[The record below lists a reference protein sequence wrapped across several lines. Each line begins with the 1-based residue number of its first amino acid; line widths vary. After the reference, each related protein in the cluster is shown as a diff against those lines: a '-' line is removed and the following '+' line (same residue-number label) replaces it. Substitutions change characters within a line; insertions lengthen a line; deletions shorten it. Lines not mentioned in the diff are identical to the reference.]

1 MLRVSY
7 RNLHGNFLFLHRAS
21 GRTEIEKERD
31 GEFVKVRR
39 LEKTCDK
46 YSRQLDEARA
56 EIVELKAQLL
66 ESTKIQV
73 RYRTVKVKHCCK
85 P

>member
-7 RNLHGNFLFLHRAS
+7 QNLHANFLFLHRAS

-46 YSRQLDEARA
+46 YSRQLEEARA

-66 ESTKIQV
+66 ESTKFQV
-73 RYRTVKVKHCCK
+73 RYIIVKVRHCCK

>member
-7 RNLHGNFLFLHRAS
+7 QNLHGNFLSLHRAS

-46 YSRQLDEARA
+46 YSRQLEEARA

-66 ESTKIQV
+66 ESTKFQV
-73 RYRTVKVKHCCK
+73 RNASCR
-85 P
+85 